1 MGTYNAY
8 QRYIDFEYLSFDEVT
23 LAVNYITSNLNTPSF
38 IFPYWWDMYSYT
50 SKTFMVIALRKK
62 RGEEQKA
69 KLCEAVCTGG
79 QIVNDEAHFTC
90 HCSVLRNL
98 INFIYLIYFRMS
110 RIRMSI

>member
-8 QRYIDFEYLSFDEVT
+8 QRYIDFEYLSFDDVT

-69 KLCEAVCTGG
+69 KLGEAVCTGG